1 MRALNAS
8 PFTVPLNPVGVAA
21 VVGVAAAVAVGLEVA
36 VELFVGVA
44 AGFVGVGLEVAVEL
58 LVDVAAGVVAAV
70 AAGVVAGVAA
80 PPPRSIPPPKPT
92 VPTEL
97 LNAGGVIERTAPSP
111 VTVPAAIKIAFLIPA
126 LSRLYLRGF

>member
-1 MRALNAS
+1 VATA
-8 PFTVPLNPVGVAA
+8 VGVAGEVGVAA
-21 VVGVAAAVAVGLEVA
+21 EVAVAVGFAVAVEPFVGVALGFAVA

-44 AGFVGVGLEVAVEL
+44 AGFA
-58 LVDVAAGVVAAV
+58 VVAA
-70 AAGVVAGVAA
+70 ADGVVAGAGA
-80 PPPRSIPPPKPT
+80 PPPRSIPPAKPT

-97 LNAGGVIERTAPSP
+97 LNAGGVIERTAPNP